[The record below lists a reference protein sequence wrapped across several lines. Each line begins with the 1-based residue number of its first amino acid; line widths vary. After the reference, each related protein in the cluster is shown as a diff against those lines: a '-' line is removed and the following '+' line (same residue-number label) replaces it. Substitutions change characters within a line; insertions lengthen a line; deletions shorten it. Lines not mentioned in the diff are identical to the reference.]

1 MYQSQAE
8 KPRWFGMDR
17 DRVVWGLLAAILILA
32 LGLRLWRLGA
42 YGYGNEYYAAAVKSM
57 LQSWHNFF
65 FVAAEP
71 GGSVMVDK
79 PPLGLMI
86 QTMSTW
92 LFGMNGFA
100 LALPSAIAGTLSVYI
115 VYLIVQAIFN
125 HHAALASAFF
135 LAVLPGVVWVDR
147 TNLLD
152 SMVMLCC
159 LVAVWLIMNATLQ
172 KKWWLLVVSFSVIG
186 LGFNVKMMQAF
197 LILPAMAVVY
207 FLSVKDVWWMRVFHL
222 AAASAA
228 LLVISFGWI
237 AVVEWTP
244 EENRPYVSST
254 ETNSML
260 ELVFGHNG
268 LNRLFNIRDRMQ
280 PGMVDRPG
288 GTTNPKNLPIGSRPG
303 NGQNQPNA
311 NPPQSSP
318 NPNNP
323 PNIPAQSGGIR
334 LYDEIGEP
342 GALRLFRQPLAHQ
355 VSWLLGFALVTLVGV
370 PFVLNW
376 SLPLKPENQLFLLFG
391 LWLLT
396 EVVFFSVAD
405 FFHAYYL
412 LMLGAPIAVMCGM
425 GLWAIIQLWDQ
436 ESWRGFIAAIV
447 VVVLTVGINTTVL
460 SSFGDLGQ
468 SAKILSGLAAVA
480 VIIALVLCTTR
491 THCIWRNVALM
502 GVVGF
507 LGSAALLW
515 TMKGIHAE
523 DPEKHLRL
531 VGINSYISIN
541 NPFSLTKNEQDLLH
555 FLLENTDPDENLLMV
570 SSSNQAA
577 RFVLSTGQA
586 VFTTGGFTGKDPVV
600 TDAEIIEMV
609 RNAEVKFI
617 IPPLEKDQISP
628 PLAKFYQ
635 NHCEVR
641 IFGEIPENQQSEK
654 DRQAMSVVLD
664 CRLTVP

>member
-17 DRVVWGLLAAILILA
+17 DRVVWGLLAAILVLA

-79 PPLGLMI
+79 PPLGLML
-86 QTMSTW
+86 QTMSTL

-115 VYLIVQAIFN
+115 VYLIVKAIFN

-159 LVAVWLIMNATLQ
+159 LIAVWLLMNAILL
-172 KKWWLLVVSFSVIG
+172 KKWWLLVISFSVIG
-186 LGFNVKMMQAF
+186 LGFNIKMMQAF

-207 FLSVKDVWWMRVFHL
+207 FLSVKDVWWLRVFHL
-222 AAASAA
+222 AVASAA

-237 AVVEWTP
+237 VVVELNP

-254 ETNSML
+254 ETNSMV

-268 LNRLFNIRDRMQ
+268 FSRLINVREQ
-280 PGMVDRPG
+280 KQTGNGDRPG
-288 GTTNPKNLPIGSRPG
+288 GSLDQQNPPDANLP
-303 NGQNQPNA
+303 
-311 NPPQSSP
+311 NPSP
-318 NPNNP
+318 NQNGPQNSFGQP
-323 PNIPAQSGGIR
+323 RGPGLGE
-334 LYDEIGEP
+334 EIGEA
-342 GALRLFRQPLAHQ
+342 GLLRLFRQPLAHQ
-355 VSWLLGFALVTLVGV
+355 VSWLLGFALVALVGV

-412 LMLGAPIAVMCGM
+412 LMLGAPIAVMCGI

-447 VVVLTVGINTTVL
+447 VVVLTVMFNTTVL

-468 SAKILSGLAAVA
+468 STKILSGLAAVA

-523 DPEKHLRL
+523 DPDKHLRL

-609 RNAEVKFI
+609 RNAEVKFVM
-617 IPPLEKDQISP
+617 PPLQKDQISP

-641 IFGEIPENQQSEK
+641 IFGEFPENQPSEK
-654 DRQAMSVVLD
+654 KPQAMLVVLD
-664 CRLTVP
+664 CRKAVP